1 MLLSEVLRDV
11 GCVVVVFDVGVAVN
25 GGVDDEAMF
34 GCCGW
39 KLMHRLEH

>member
-1 MLLSEVLRDV
+1 MLGEVLRDV
-11 GCVVVVFDVGVAVN
+11 SCGVVVLDVRVAVS